1 MELEIRE
8 IRPDEVQEV
17 SAFWAS
23 VGEPDADSMTPQKVR
38 EHIRNHAG
46 LSLCA
51 WNASGAMV
59 AIVLVTPVAGGHR
72 MRLVADPASV
82 DASARQR
89 VLNKATMKIAAL
101 GVQRCQISLGQNNE
115 AADDLLPSLR
125 WTIDEDFTPAAARPA
140 VTPGELLDDSPV
152 ATEAALSPVTDD
164 VEVQATRDD
173 ADDEEPLAA
182 VAVKSPA
189 ELARV

>member
-38 EHIRNHAG
+38 EHIRKHAG

-51 WNASGAMV
+51 WNSSGTMV
-59 AIVLVTPVAGGHR
+59 AVVLVTPVSGGHR
-72 MRLVADPASV
+72 MRLVADPTGV
-82 DASARQR
+82 DASARQS
-89 VLNKATMKIAAL
+89 VLNKATMKLAAI
-101 GVQRCQISLGQNNE
+101 GVQRCQISLGQSNE
-115 AADDLLPSLR
+115 PADDLLPALR
-125 WTIDEDFTPAAARPA
+125 WTIDEDFTPAAARSA
-140 VTPGELLDDSPV
+140 VSPGALLDDSPV
-152 ATEAALSPVTDD
+152 ATEAALSPVADD
-164 VEVQATRDD
+164 VEVQATH
-173 ADDEEPLAA
+173 DEAEDEPLAA
-182 VAVKSPA
+182 AAVKSPA